1 MSKISRRDFLKV
13 TGIAAAAAAL
23 TACGGSSSTAS
34 STASSAAASSEVVK
48 KLDKISVAVPNDT
61 TNEARALALLE
72 KNGFFKV
79 KADAGLT
86 ATKNDIEENPFNVN
100 IDEVEAAQ
108 VPSVLQDEDYAVI
121 NSNYAISA
129 GLNPVE
135 DALAIEDGS
144 SAYVNVLVCK
154 DGNQESPKI
163 KALAAAL
170 ESQQVKDFIDE
181 KYAGSV
187 VFVVEN
193 PTDGYDSTV
202 DYDALNGETVS
213 CAATPAPHCEILEI
227 CKDILAQKGITL
239 DIQEFDDYIQPN
251 NVVEDGQI
259 DTNYFQHQPY
269 LDTFNAENGTH
280 LVSVA
285 AIHYEP
291 FGIYAGTKSAIAD
304 LADGDKIAIPNDG
317 SNRARAL
324 LLLEANGIITLKEGV
339 GMEAT
344 ALDIVENPK
353 NVEIVEMEAAQ
364 IAGVRDS
371 VALAVINGNYAL
383 NAGLNAG
390 TDAIATEDPN
400 SVSAQT
406 YANVLVVKEG
416 NENTEKTQALLKAL
430 TSQEVK
436 DYINET
442 YSGAVVPIF

>member
-1 MSKISRRDFLKV
+1 M
-13 TGIAAAAAAL
+13 
-23 TACGGSSSTAS
+23 
-34 STASSAAASSEVVK
+34 K
-48 KLDKISVAVPNDT
+48 KLLLT
-61 TNEARALALLE
+61 LAAML
-72 KNGFFKV
+72 
-79 KADAGLT
+79 AAGT
-86 ATKNDIEENPFNVN
+86 
-100 IDEVEAAQ
+100 
-108 VPSVLQDEDYAVI
+108 
-121 NSNYAISA
+121 
-129 GLNPVE
+129 
-135 DALAIEDGS
+135 
-144 SAYVNVLVCK
+144 LVCHA
-154 DGNQESPKI
+154 Q
-163 KALAAAL
+163 
-170 ESQQVKDFIDE
+170 
-181 KYAGSV
+181 
-187 VFVVEN
+187 
-193 PTDGYDSTV
+193 
-202 DYDALNGETVS
+202 
-213 CAATPAPHCEILEI
+213 AATTVKVGASPTPHAEILNAAKDMLKAEGINLEI
-227 CKDILAQKGITL
+227 I
-239 DIQEFDDYIQPN
+239 EYSDYVQPN
-251 NVVEDGQI
+251 VALDSK
-259 DTNYFQHQPY
+259 DLDANYFQHKPY
-269 LDTFNAENGTH
+269 LDDFNAQKGTK
-280 LVSVA
+280 LSSMGGV
-285 AIHYEP
+285 HYEP